1 MSVWSYHWWFG
12 YPFAMLLMWE
22 WVHCNP
28 WYTLKY
34 YCNYRIRKWSS
45 CIEEVSHLFLHHTG
59 KQMDIFITKNSFWT
73 LANVVIIDPTHIDL
87 VQHALTMIM
96 CAITIIVQN
105 KAWSYTKWAPGDD
118 FIPLAIKT
126 YNCFHLR
133 FDSFFT
139 SCVHANITYHQ
150 QTSLV
155 HSMLI
160 FYYRQWMSIALQHVQ
175 AIVILQ
181 WATMFNHNSS
191 SLPHIPTNAPPS
203 LIDLWQRM
211 PF

>member
-1 MSVWSYHWWFG
+1 MSVWSYHQWFG
-12 YPFAMLLMWE
+12 YPFAMLFMWE

-34 YCNYRIRKWSS
+34 CCSYRIRKWNS
-45 CIEEVSHLFLHHTG
+45 CTEEVSHLFLHHTG
-59 KQMDIFITKNSFWT
+59 NWMDIFITKNSFWT
-73 LANVVIIDPTHIDL
+73 LTNVVIIDPTHINL
-87 VQHALTMIM
+87 VQHALTTTMH
-96 CAITIIVQN
+96 AITIIVQN
-105 KAWSYTKWAPGDD
+105 KAWSYTKWTPRDD

-126 YNCFHLR
+126 YDCFHLH
-133 FDSFFT
+133 FDSLFT
-139 SCVHANITYHQ
+139 SCVHANIIYHQ

-155 HSMLI
+155 HSMFI
-160 FYYRQWMSIALQHVQ
+160 SYYKQRMSIALQHVQ
-175 AIVILQ
+175 AIAILQ